1 MATRATI
8 AGPHTAGWSYAA
20 AASGIAGSTTAVTVK
35 AAAGAGMRNYI
46 TTMQLQTA
54 TLGNAT
60 EFCIRDGASGTV
72 LFRTQLQTT
81 AMPLLTIDF
90 AVPLKGST
98 NTLLEIVTLSSATG
112 GVYCNLQG
120 FIAP

>member
-1 MATRATI
+1 MANTSIVEGAHPR
-8 AGPHTAGWSYAA
+8 GWTYAA

-35 AAAGAGMRNYI
+35 TAAGAGLRNYVCSL
-46 TTMQLQTA
+46 QLQTA

-60 EFCIRDGASGTV
+60 EFCIRDGAGGTV

-81 AMPLLTIDF
+81 ALPLLTIDF

-98 NTLLEIVTLSSATG
+98 NTLLEIVTLTSATG

-120 FIAP
+120 FEAP

>member
-1 MATRATI
+1 MSNTSIVEGAHPR
-8 AGPHTAGWSYAA
+8 GWSYAA

-35 AAAGAGMRNYI
+35 AAAGAGARNYI
-46 TTMQLQTA
+46 TSMQLQTA

-60 EFCIRDGASGTV
+60 EFCIRDGAAGPV
-72 LFRTQLQTT
+72 LWRTQLQTT

-98 NTLLEIVTLSSATG
+98 NTLLEIITLSSATG

-120 FIAP
+120 FEAP